1 MAELKLQLISGGKST
16 PQKSS
21 IVKKAQTNLSLSKL
35 TSPFDITYKGKLAKK
50 VYTLSDYNRFTAEL
64 MKLSLSYTTKIVR
77 HKKKP
82 TEYYVILLENYEA

>member
-1 MAELKLQLISGGKST
+1 
-16 PQKSS
+16 
-21 IVKKAQTNLSLSKL
+21 VKKAQTNLSLSKL
-35 TSPFDITYKGKLAKK
+35 TSPFDTVYKGKLAKK
-50 VYTLSDYNRFTAEL
+50 MYALSDYNRFTAEL

>member
-1 MAELKLQLISGGKST
+1 M
-16 PQKSS
+16 
-21 IVKKAQTNLSLSKL
+21 KKAQTNLSLSKL

>member
-1 MAELKLQLISGGKST
+1 MYA
-16 PQKSS
+16 
-21 IVKKAQTNLSLSKL
+21 
-35 TSPFDITYKGKLAKK
+35 
-50 VYTLSDYNRFTAEL
+50 LSDYNRFTAEL